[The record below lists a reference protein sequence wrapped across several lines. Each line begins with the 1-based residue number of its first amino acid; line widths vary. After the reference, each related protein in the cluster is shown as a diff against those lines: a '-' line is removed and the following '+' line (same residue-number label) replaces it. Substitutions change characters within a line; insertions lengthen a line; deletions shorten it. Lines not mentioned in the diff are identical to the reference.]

1 MQIRKTLSIFSLVV
15 LFITANQA
23 YAQDTS
29 TLKTVLTN
37 CVIINCA
44 GDAPMEEMTLV
55 ITDNT
60 ITEIRKGSYRQTP
73 GEKNVRVFDLEG
85 AYVLPGFWDNHSHI
99 SDLNPDVNNTL
110 DYEPVLPAAIRAG
123 RMAIDALQK
132 GITTLRMVAER
143 DYLDVA
149 WGKAF
154 DAGVFVGPRIIS
166 SGPSISSTHGDGY
179 APPYPGGV
187 QVNGPDEVRE
197 AVRKNIRFGAGII
210 KIQANVLDRDEIKA
224 AIETAH
230 SFGIPVTAHSSEKAV
245 RIAVELGIDCIEH
258 GYGLSDETI
267 QLMAEKGT
275 FFDPT
280 ISAVYLNAENIAE
293 REQKIA
299 ELNLNKGNEIIAGRT
314 TAAFSDEQI
323 SSFVLNQ
330 RNILRKAVK
339 AGVRVLTG
347 ADGTPVGEQVLLEI
361 EQQVL
366 SGLTEMQVLIN
377 ATRNSADMMGMLD
390 DIGTVEKGKLAD
402 LIVIEDNPLEH
413 ISNIRKLKM
422 VIKDGKIVNLAKDEG
437 LTSLRELYYTK
448 R

>member
-1 MQIRKTLSIFSLVV
+1 MKISKM
-15 LFITANQA
+15 LFITTLTIVFLLPGQIH
-23 YAQDTS
+23 AQS
-29 TLKTVLTN
+29 PNNFKTVLTN
-37 CVIINCA
+37 CNVIDCTGGPVLEDVTIIITGNR
-44 GDAPMEEMTLV
+44 
-55 ITDNT
+55 ITDVSDRT
-60 ITEIRKGSYRQTP
+60 YR
-73 GEKNVRVFDLEG
+73 ENSADNNVRVIDLDG

-99 SDLNPDVNNTL
+99 SDIHPDVKNTL
-110 DYEPVLPAAIRAG
+110 DYEPTLPAAIRAG
-123 RMAIDALQK
+123 RMAMDALQR

-187 QVNGPDEVRE
+187 QVNGPDEVRK
-197 AVRKNIRFGAGII
+197 AVRKNIKFGAGII
-210 KIQANVLDRDEIKA
+210 KIQADVLDRDEIKA

-230 SFGIPVTAHSSEKAV
+230 SFGIPVTAHPSEKAA

-258 GYGLSDETI
+258 GYGLSNETI

-275 FFDPT
+275 FYDPT
-280 ISAVYLNAENIAE
+280 IVCNLSAEYIAE

-299 ELNLNKGNEIIAGRT
+299 ELHLNDTDEIIEGRT
-314 TAAFSDEQI
+314 KVAFIDERTP
-323 SSFVLNQ
+323 SHASNQ
-330 RNILRKAVK
+330 RNILRKAVE

-347 ADGTPVGEQVLLEI
+347 GDGTPVGEQVLLEI

-366 SGLTEMQVLIN
+366 SGLKEMQVLIN
-377 ATRNSADMMGMLD
+377 ATRNSAEMMGMLD

-422 VIKDGKIVNLAKDEG
+422 VIKDGKIVNLTKDEG
-437 LTSLRELYYTK
+437 LTSLWELYYTK

>member
-1 MQIRKTLSIFSLVV
+1 MKLSKI
-15 LFITANQA
+15 LFFAILTTAFLLPSQVH
-23 YAQDTS
+23 AQNSNDYT
-29 TLKTVLTN
+29 TVLTN
-37 CVIINCA
+37 CNMIDCTGGPVLEDMTVIITGNR
-44 GDAPMEEMTLV
+44 
-55 ITDNT
+55 
-60 ITEIRKGSYRQTP
+60 ITEVSNRMYRGSAAENNTRII
-73 GEKNVRVFDLEG
+73 DLDG
-85 AYVLPGFWDNHSHI
+85 AYVLPGFWDNHCHI
-99 SDLNPDVNNTL
+99 SDIHPDVKKTL
-110 DYEPVLPAAIRAG
+110 DYEPTLPAAIRAG
-123 RMAIDALQK
+123 RMAMDALQR

-179 APPYPGGV
+179 ASPYPGGV
-187 QVNGPDEVRE
+187 QVNGPDEVRR

-210 KIQANVLDRDEIKA
+210 KIVADVLDRDEIKS

-230 SFGIPVTAHSSEKAV
+230 SFGIPVTAHSSEKAA

-275 FFDPT
+275 FYDPT
-280 ISAVYLNAENIAE
+280 IVCNLSAEYIAE

-299 ELNLNKGNEIIAGRT
+299 ELDLNDTDEVIEGRT
-314 TAAFSDEQI
+314 KVAFIDERTP
-323 SSFVLNQ
+323 SHALNQ

-339 AGVRVLTG
+339 AGVRVLAG
-347 ADGTPVGEQVLLEI
+347 GDGTPIGEQVLLEL

-366 SGLTEMQVLIN
+366 SGLDEMQVLIN

-390 DIGTVEKGKLAD
+390 DIGTVEEGKLAD

-422 VIKDGKIVNLAKDEG
+422 VIKDGKIVNLTQDEG
-437 LTSLRELYYTK
+437 LTSLWELYYTK
-448 R
+448 E

>member
-1 MQIRKTLSIFSLVV
+1 MKISKMLSITILT
-15 LFITANQA
+15 TAFLLPGQIH
-23 YAQDTS
+23 AQS
-29 TLKTVLTN
+29 PNNFKTVLTN
-37 CVIINCA
+37 CNVIDCTGGPVLEDMTVIITGNR
-44 GDAPMEEMTLV
+44 
-55 ITDNT
+55 
-60 ITEIRKGSYRQTP
+60 ITEVSDRTYR
-73 GEKNVRVFDLEG
+73 GNSAENNVRVIDLDG
-85 AYVLPGFWDNHSHI
+85 AYVLPGFWDNHCHI
-99 SDLNPDVNNTL
+99 SDIHPDVKNTL
-110 DYEPVLPAAIRAG
+110 DYEPTLPAAIRAG
-123 RMAIDALQK
+123 RMAMDALQR

-187 QVNGPDEVRE
+187 QVNGPDEVRK

-210 KIQANVLDRDEIKA
+210 KIVADVLDRDEIQS

-230 SFGIPVTAHSSEKAV
+230 SFGIPVTAHSSEKAA

-275 FFDPT
+275 FYDPT
-280 ISAVYLNAENIAE
+280 IVCNLSADYIAE

-299 ELNLNKGNEIIAGRT
+299 ELHLNDTDEIIEGRT
-314 TAAFSDEQI
+314 KVAFIDERTP
-323 SSFVLNQ
+323 SHASNQ

-347 ADGTPVGEQVLLEI
+347 GDGTPIGEQVLLEI

-366 SGLTEMQVLIN
+366 SGLKEEQVLIN
-377 ATRNSADMMGMLD
+377 ATRNSAEMMGMLD

-402 LIVIEDNPLEH
+402 LIIIEDNPLEH

-422 VIKDGKIVNLAKDEG
+422 VIKDGKIVNLTKDEG
-437 LTSLRELYYTK
+437 LTSLWELYYINK
-448 R
+448 

>member
-1 MQIRKTLSIFSLVV
+1 MKLSKSLLFAILPFVIV
-15 LFITANQA
+15 LSSQVH
-23 YAQDTS
+23 AQSPNDY
-29 TLKTVLTN
+29 KTVLTN
-37 CVIINCA
+37 CNVIDCTGSPVQKN
-44 GDAPMEEMTLV
+44 MTII
-55 ITDNT
+55 ITGNR
-60 ITEIRKGSYRQTP
+60 ITEISDRTYQRHSDENNLRTI
-73 GEKNVRVFDLEG
+73 DLEG

-99 SDLNPDVNNTL
+99 SDIHPDVKNTL
-110 DYEPVLPAAIRAG
+110 AYEPVLPAVIRAG
-123 RMAIDALQK
+123 RMAMDALQR
-132 GITTLRMVAER
+132 GITTLKMVAER

-166 SGPSISSTHGDGY
+166 SGPSISSTHGDAY
-179 APPYPGGV
+179 APPYPGGI
-187 QVNGPDEVRE
+187 QVNGPDEIRKAVRE
-197 AVRKNIRFGAGII
+197 NIRRGAKII
-210 KIQANVLDRDEIKA
+210 KIQANVLNRDEIQS

-230 SFGIPVTAHSSEKAV
+230 SFGIPVTAHSSEKAA

-267 QLMAEKGT
+267 QLMAAKGT
-275 FFDPT
+275 FYDPT
-280 ISAVYLNAENIAE
+280 IVCNLSAEYIAE

-299 ELNLNKGNEIIAGRT
+299 ELGLNETNEIIEGRT
-314 TAAFSDEQI
+314 KVAFIDERTP
-323 SSFVLNQ
+323 SFALNQ

-347 ADGTPVGEQVLLEI
+347 GDGTPIGEQVLLEI

-366 SGLTEMQVLIN
+366 SGLTELQVLIN

-402 LIVIEDNPLEH
+402 LIILEDNPLEH

-422 VIKDGKIVNLAKDEG
+422 VIKDGKIVSLAKDEG
-437 LTSLRELYYTK
+437 LESLWELYYTK
-448 R
+448 K